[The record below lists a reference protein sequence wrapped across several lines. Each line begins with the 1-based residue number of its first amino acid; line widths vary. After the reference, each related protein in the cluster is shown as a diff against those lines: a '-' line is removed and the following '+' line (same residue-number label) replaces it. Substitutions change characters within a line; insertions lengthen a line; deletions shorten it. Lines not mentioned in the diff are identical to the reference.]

1 VELMRCLAALLFVI
15 AVAVRAEDSTLPEK
29 RFDAEAST
37 HYFSDKSRVERVMN
51 ADSFRL
57 RETYYDAQGR
67 MLRKTVFELDEALQP
82 IRSVTTDPN
91 GRFTGRSEF
100 VCANGKVAEER
111 QFDGRGQL
119 LMTRN
124 FIFDKGGKFL
134 GEVRKD
140 GQGRVVM
147 DTASG
152 PLRGAGTKRSTG
164 LAR

>member
-1 VELMRCLAALLFVI
+1 MRCSGVLLLSIAAW
-15 AVAVRAEDSTLPEK
+15 ARAQDSTLPEK

-57 RETYYDAQGR
+57 REAYYDPQGR
-67 MLRKTVFELDEALQP
+67 LLRRTVFELDESQQP
-82 IRSVTTDPN
+82 VRSLTTDPN
-91 GRFTGRSEF
+91 GRLMGRSEF
-100 VCANGKVAEER
+100 TCANGKVAEER
-111 QFDGRGQL
+111 QYDGRGQL
-119 LMTRN
+119 SMTRS

-164 LAR
+164 SAR

>member
-1 VELMRCLAALLFVI
+1 MRRFGALFFVMTVSLAAQ
-15 AVAVRAEDSTLPEK
+15 DSTLPEK

-37 HYFSDKSRVERVMN
+37 HYFNDKSRVERVMN

-57 RETYYDAQGR
+57 RETYYDPQGK
-67 MLRKTVFELDEALQP
+67 MLRKTVYELDEAQQP
-82 IRSVTTDPN
+82 VRSVTTDPS
-91 GRFTGRSEF
+91 GRMMGRSEF
-100 VCANGKVAEER
+100 TSANGKIVEER
-111 QFDGRGQL
+111 QFDVRGQL
-119 LMTRN
+119 LVTRT

>member
-1 VELMRCLAALLFVI
+1 MRRFAVLLF
-15 AVAVRAEDSTLPEK
+15 AFAMALRAQDSTLPEK

-37 HYFSDKSRVERVMN
+37 HYFNDKSRVERVMN

-57 RETYYDAQGR
+57 RETYYDPQGR
-67 MLRKTVFELDEALQP
+67 MVRKTVFELDESQQP
-82 IRSVTTDPN
+82 VRSVTTDPN
-91 GRFTGRSEF
+91 GRLMGRSEF
-100 VCANGKVAEER
+100 TCANGKVAEER

-119 LMTRN
+119 LMTRS
-124 FIFDKGGKFL
+124 FVFDKGGKFL

-152 PLRGAGTKRSTG
+152 PLRGAGTRRPTG